1 MPKLSV
7 WSIRAALIY
16 LALGFTFGALL
27 LYNKGE
33 PINPAVWR
41 LLPAHIDF
49 LLFGWT
55 VQLVIGVAFWIL
67 PRHRKPPKRGD
78 VRVAW
83 LSVGLLNAGV
93 LVAAFGP
100 LVTAAAGVSLAG
112 KVMEAGAAV
121 VFAVYA
127 WPRVKPPGG

>member
-7 WSIRAALIY
+7 WSIRASLIY
-16 LALGFTFGALL
+16 LTLGFTFGALL
-27 LYNKGE
+27 LFNKGE
-33 PINPAVWR
+33 PISPVVWS

-55 VQLVIGVAFWIL
+55 LQLVIGVAFWIL
-67 PRHRKPPKRGD
+67 PRYRRPPKRGD

-83 LSVGLLNAGV
+83 TSVVLLNVGV

-100 LVTAAAGVSLAG
+100 WLTSAPGVSLVG
-112 KVMEAGAAV
+112 KGLEAGAALLFV
-121 VFAVYA
+121 LHA
-127 WPRVKPPGG
+127 WPRVKPPGA